1 MHLPINNLKW
11 DFYALYELP
20 LYAPF
25 TLSKE
30 DMFECMLQFYLR
42 HKQVTNRQLLSI
54 FSTAWITLTYYK
66 KEYDCDLQRRNAYIE
81 QLANKY
87 AHYKNKDRHIQRGL
101 RWFIPK
107 HLLLQGMIWWRWWM
121 GSTPLKP
128 FASTK
133 KYIHVV

>member
-30 DMFECMLQFYLR
+30 DMFECMLQFYFR
-42 HKQVTNRQLLSI
+42 HKQVTNRQLIAL

-66 KEYDCDLQRRNAYIE
+66 KEYDYDLQRRNAYIE
-81 QLANKY
+81 RLANKY
-87 AHYKNKDRHIQRGL
+87 AHCVDKDRRIERGL
-101 RWFIPK
+101 RWFMSVYTDVQI
-107 HLLLQGMIWWRWWM
+107 MIYVIWISR
-121 GSTPLKP
+121 
-128 FASTK
+128 
-133 KYIHVV
+133 KYLFC